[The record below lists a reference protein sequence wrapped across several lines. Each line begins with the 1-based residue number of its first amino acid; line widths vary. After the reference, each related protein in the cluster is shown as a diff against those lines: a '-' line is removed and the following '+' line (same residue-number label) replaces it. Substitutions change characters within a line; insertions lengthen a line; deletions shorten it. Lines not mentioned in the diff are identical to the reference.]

1 MWPSVRKGEFKWIY
15 NTQEDADYIFNSLL
29 FYEHC
34 VLKNDAMA
42 ILSKIDDHS
51 PYYIQANRLL
61 KYIKYFLPMDSK
73 WVPCNSLLQEFI
85 GHSCYQDAD

>member
-1 MWPSVRKGEFKWIY
+1 
-15 NTQEDADYIFNSLL
+15 
-29 FYEHC
+29 
-34 VLKNDAMA
+34 MA

-51 PYYIQANRLL
+51 PYYIQANRLM